1 MIYSTELIWHLVQRD
16 FQLSHIGSAFGVGWR
31 ILIPLAQLG
40 LLVLVFGSVVPLEIP
55 DYPAFIYSAL
65 LPWLWFNNSLAS
77 SGHLFLG
84 NRDLLRR
91 PNFSPIILIIAN
103 MLSTLI
109 TFLLSLP
116 LLLCLLAWYGR
127 PITGIVFLF
136 PLIMVV
142 QGLLIFGL
150 SLLIATYN
158 VFYRDIAHVVSI
170 VLPMLF
176 FMTPVFY
183 RPVAE
188 VEYSTWFQLNPMTA
202 LVRAYRAIFFQGTI
216 PEWGT
221 VALVSMLSLALLWL
235 SYTAYKHRLPDIVDM
250 L

>member
-16 FQLSHIGSAFGVGWR
+16 FQLSHVGSVFGVGWR

-40 LLVLVFGSVVPLEIP
+40 LLVLVFGSVVPLDIP

-65 LPWLWFNNSLAS
+65 LPWLWFNNSLSS
-77 SGHLFLG
+77 SGHLFLS

-91 PNFSPIILIIAN
+91 PNFSPIVLVMAN

-109 TFLLSLP
+109 TFVLSFP
-116 LLLCLLAWYGR
+116 LLLFLLGWYGR
-127 PITGIVFLF
+127 PITGTVLLF
-136 PLIMVV
+136 PLIVLV
-142 QGLLIFGL
+142 QGLLIFSL
-150 SLLIATYN
+150 SLIIATYN

-176 FMTPVFY
+176 FITPVFY

-202 LVRAYRAIFFQGTI
+202 LVRAYRAILFHGTV

-221 VALVSMLSLALLWL
+221 VMFIAIVGLALLWL
-235 SYTAYKHRLPDIVDM
+235 SYTAYKNRLPDIIDV